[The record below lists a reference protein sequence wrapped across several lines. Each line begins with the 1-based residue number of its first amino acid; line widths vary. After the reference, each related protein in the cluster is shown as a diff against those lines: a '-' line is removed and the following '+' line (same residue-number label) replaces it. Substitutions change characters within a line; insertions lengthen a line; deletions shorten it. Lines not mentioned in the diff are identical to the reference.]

1 MFQIWNDEF
10 LVWDPEEFDGIT
22 EISLSSDAIWVPDV
36 IISELYVHDRCI
48 SPACITSS
56 FCVLEMNFV
65 ELYSHCI
72 ILSSYL
78 SSVDVGKSPVIPYVY
93 VNCSGTVKNYK
104 PIQVVSACH
113 LEIYAFPF
121 DKQNCTLTF
130 RSWLHSGK
138 LLTRTQRVLCTQAG
152 LRIMRVAVITE
163 CF

>member
-1 MFQIWNDEF
+1 MYLSIRHHKLLLCSGNEF
-10 LVWDPEEFDGIT
+10 CRVIL
-22 EISLSSDAIWVPDV
+22 SL
-36 IISELYVHDRCI
+36 HQ
-48 SPACITSS
+48 
-56 FCVLEMNFV
+56 M
-65 ELYSHCI
+65 
-72 ILSSYL
+72 SSYL

>member
-1 MFQIWNDEF
+1 MYMIDVSLLATSQAP
-10 LVWDPEEFDGIT
+10 LVFWK
-22 EISLSSDAIWVPDV
+22 W
-36 IISELYVHDRCI
+36 
-48 SPACITSS
+48 
-56 FCVLEMNFV
+56 
-65 ELYSHCI
+65 
-72 ILSSYL
+72 ILSCYTLIASYVFLSL

-138 LLTRTQRVLCTQAG
+138 WLTHTQLVLSLLCKQAG
-152 LRIMRVAVITE
+152 LRIMRAAVITE
-163 CF
+163 CFWSAWLESFKRCHFK